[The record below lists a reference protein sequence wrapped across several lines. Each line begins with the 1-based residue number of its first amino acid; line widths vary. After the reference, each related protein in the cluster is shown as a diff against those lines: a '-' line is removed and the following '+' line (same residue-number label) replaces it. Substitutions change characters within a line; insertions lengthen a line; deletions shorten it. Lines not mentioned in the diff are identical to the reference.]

1 MQESFSALGLDFR
14 QVITNIF
21 GFLIFWWL
29 MRRFAW
35 DPILKF
41 MDSRRDDISGNFR
54 KLDLE
59 REEIGKIRTD
69 YETKLAKID
78 EEATHRIQGAIRQ
91 GQNAARQIE
100 DEARAKAM
108 SILGKARSDTERILE
123 EAKLDLKNYVVE
135 IGVEAGKKAAMGA
148 LDEKS
153 HRKLVEQFVEEI
165 SNVR

>member
-1 MQESFSALGLDFR
+1 MQESLSALGLDFK
-14 QVITNIF
+14 QIITNII

-41 MDSRRDDISGNFR
+41 MDSRREEISGNFR
-54 KLDLE
+54 KLDSE
-59 REEIGKIRTD
+59 REDIGKIRTD

-78 EEATHRIQGAIRQ
+78 EEATHRIQEAIRE

-108 SILGKARSDTERILE
+108 SILGKARSDTVRILE

-165 SNVR
+165 TNVR